1 MNEIYEC
8 CAGLDVHQRNIV
20 ACIMAGSGKQ
30 LKKETRTFST
40 ATEDLRSLG
49 GWLKNNSV
57 CTVVMESTGI
67 YWIPVFNILDI
78 EMGLEVI
85 LANAGHVKNVPGRK
99 TDAKDCE
106 WLCKLLK
113 NGLVKASFI
122 PPAEIRD
129 LRRLVRYRRD
139 LIHDL
144 SSANNRVIKNLE
156 SANIKLA
163 SVLTS
168 VLCVTGKKI
177 IAAILEGE
185 TNPEVLS
192 EFVHGAVKSSKSDIR
207 KALTGTLRK
216 QDIIMLKFLMQNVEN
231 LEALIANVE
240 QEISVHAEKYAHE
253 IQLLDEIPGISDLA
267 AKTIISEIG
276 TDMSKFPNAEQ
287 FTSWVGVAPGSYES
301 AGKKKVLE
309 LAKEIDI

>member
-1 MNEIYEC
+1 
-8 CAGLDVHQRNIV
+8 
-20 ACIMAGSGKQ
+20 
-30 LKKETRTFST
+30 
-40 ATEDLRSLG
+40 
-49 GWLKNNSV
+49 
-57 CTVVMESTGI
+57 
-67 YWIPVFNILDI
+67 
-78 EMGLEVI
+78 MGLEVI

-177 IAAILEGE
+177 IAADR
-185 TNPEVLS
+185 
-192 EFVHGAVKSSKSDIR
+192 KS
-207 KALTGTLRK
+207 
-216 QDIIMLKFLMQNVEN
+216 V
-231 LEALIANVE
+231 V
-240 QEISVHAEKYAHE
+240 
-253 IQLLDEIPGISDLA
+253 
-267 AKTIISEIG
+267 
-276 TDMSKFPNAEQ
+276 
-287 FTSWVGVAPGSYES
+287 
-301 AGKKKVLE
+301 
-309 LAKEIDI
+309 